1 MSTQAPLDLKKTVN
15 LPKTGFA
22 QKANLAQSEPA
33 RLKRWA
39 ETNLYELIRRARAGR
54 EVFIL
59 HDGPPYANADIH
71 LGTAM
76 NKILKDIVVKSRS
89 MMGYDAP
96 YVPGYDCHGLPIEQH
111 VERALKEKGKG
122 RADLPVT
129 SFRRICR
136 EHAAEALKR
145 QTRDFKR
152 LGILGLWE
160 DPYLTMSNHYE
171 AETARQFGRFV
182 ERGYVYK
189 GARPVYWCIHDQ
201 TALAEAEVEYRE
213 HTSPSVY
220 VKFPLSEET
229 IEAKTF
235 KREILGSED
244 DPRKVSFLIWTT
256 TPWTLP
262 ANLGI
267 AVNPNFEYA
276 AIEDEARGEVYIVA
290 SELIGAVA
298 AKCDIGRRESG
309 EPGELSALSLG
320 EIEERVTGDVGE
332 AADSGVSSGS
342 RLSSS
347 FFSVEWEPKVRARFM
362 GSRLDRLEAR
372 HAWLDRPSLLM
383 LGDHVTLGGEA
394 DAETELDVREAR
406 DKKATSKAGT
416 GLVHTAPGHGHDDF
430 VIGKAYG
437 LEIYCP
443 VDNAGRFTEEVEHF
457 AGERVFEANAKI
469 VEFMRERG
477 VLLFAEEYA
486 HRYPHCW
493 RCKNPVIFRATP
505 QWFISLD
512 ASAAPAAMTEVERDE
527 DGRPLANYTDNEE
540 QSPASLREGALREIE
555 RVEWVPAWGVDRMR
569 NMLKGRPDWC
579 VSRQRVWGV
588 PIPVFYCKA
597 CEEAIADRATIN
609 HVADTFERETTD
621 VWYAR
626 EASELLPEGFRCPRC
641 GGAEFTKETDILD
654 VWFDSGVSSVA
665 VLESEKYAGLRFPA
679 DVYLEGGDQYRGWFN
694 SSLMLGLGAHD
705 RAPYKTVV
713 THGWTLDAQGHA
725 MHKSAGNAVAP
736 EEFVKESGA
745 DILRLWVTSSDYR
758 EDMRC
763 SDEILRRVSDSYRK
777 IRNTARYAL
786 GNLDGFDPARD
797 SVVLGE
803 MHEVDRWALAELDR
817 VIERVTDAYRAF
829 DFHSVYRALDAFCTV
844 TLSAR
849 YFDIIKDR
857 LYTAAPRSHAR
868 RSAQTALNYVADAL
882 ARMLAPVLSFTA
894 DEIWEN
900 LPEVKN
906 ARASSVTPAAV
917 ETVND
922 KVVGETVVDEGGAV
936 PPSVHMAEFPVV
948 VSNGRD
954 AALLERWSRLY
965 EIRDVVL
972 RALEESRIAKLIG
985 SSLEAHV
992 RLEARRQT
1000 FELLEHYR
1008 EELRYVFIVSKV
1020 SLTLLEEEA
1029 GEDLRVT
1036 VERAPGGKCERCW
1049 NYSERVGE
1057 FTRYPTACER
1067 CVVALAEI
1075 EAEGGAA

>member
-1 MSTQAPLDLKKTVN
+1 MSTQAPLELKKTVN

-22 QKANLAQSEPA
+22 QKANLGQTEPA

-39 ETNLYELIRRARAGR
+39 EMGLYEMIRRSRKGR
-54 EVFIL
+54 ERFIL

-76 NKILKDIVVKSRS
+76 NKILKDIVVKSRT
-89 MMGYDAP
+89 MMGYDSP

-111 VERALKEKGKG
+111 VERALDKKGKKKS
-122 RADLPVT
+122 DLST
-129 SFRRICR
+129 QSFRRACR
-136 EHAAEALKR
+136 EHAASALKS
-145 QTRDFKR
+145 QTRDFQR

-160 DPYLTMSNHYE
+160 DPYLTMSNTYE

-220 VKFPLSEET
+220 VKFPLSEDT
-229 IEAKTF
+229 LDAKAF
-235 KREILGSED
+235 KRELLGDDD
-244 DPRKVSFLIWTT
+244 DPRQVFFLIWTT

-276 AIEDEARGEVYIVA
+276 AVENEKNGEVYVVA
-290 SELIGAVA
+290 SELVSAVA
-298 AKCDIGRRESG
+298 QKCGLGRREESAG
-309 EPGELSALSLG
+309 QLAESAGLEP
-320 EIEERVTGDVGE
+320 ERHYV
-332 AADSGVSSGS
+332 A
-342 RLSSS
+342 
-347 FFSVEWEPKVRARFM
+347 WEPRVLARFP

-394 DAETELDVREAR
+394 DAEVELDVKDAR
-406 DKKATSKAGT
+406 DKRATGKAGT

-437 LEIYCP
+437 LDIYCP
-443 VDNAGRFTEEVEHF
+443 VDNAGRFTSEVEHF
-457 AGERVFEANAKI
+457 AGQRVFEANPGI

-477 VLLFAEEYA
+477 VLLFSEEYA

-512 ASAAPAAMTEVERDE
+512 AVVAGGSTEVERDD
-527 DGRPLANYTDNEE
+527 DGRDRTNFTENEE
-540 QSPASLREGALREIE
+540 DAPVSLRAGALREIE
-555 RVEWVPAWGVDRMR
+555 RVRWVPAWGEERMR

-588 PIPVFYCKA
+588 PIPVFYCE
-597 CEEAIADRATIN
+597 CGEPVADRATIE
-609 HVADTFERETTD
+609 HVASVFERETTD
-621 VWYAR
+621 AWYTR
-626 EASELLPEGFRCPRC
+626 TASELLPEGFKCPKC

-665 VLESEKYAGLRFPA
+665 VLERYEGLRWPA

-694 SSLMLGLGAHD
+694 SSLMVGLAAHD
-705 RAPYKTVV
+705 SAPYRAVV
-713 THGWTLDAQGHA
+713 THGWTLDAQGRA

-763 SDEILRRVSDSYRK
+763 SEEILRRVSDSYRK
-777 IRNTARYAL
+777 IRNTARFAL
-786 GNLDGFDPARD
+786 GNLDGFDPTSD
-797 SVVLGE
+797 VVSLVE
-803 MHEVDRWALAELDR
+803 MHEIDRWALAELDQL
-817 VIERVTDAYRAF
+817 IARVTEGYASY
-829 DFHSVYRALDAFCTV
+829 DFHTVYRALDAFCTV

-857 LYTAAPRSHAR
+857 LYTCAPKAEAR
-868 RSAQTALNYVADAL
+868 RSAQTALNYITDAM
-882 ARMLAPVLSFTA
+882 ARLLAPVLSFTA

-900 LPEVKN
+900 LPEVKSR
-906 ARASSVTPAAV
+906 RAAEAANVVVEGVAV
-917 ETVND
+917 ESAD
-922 KVVGETVVDEGGAV
+922 ADEGNVAV
-936 PPSVHMAEFPVV
+936 PPSVHVAEFPIALSVE
-948 VSNGRD
+948 RD
-954 AALLERWSRLY
+954 AGLLERWARLFDV
-965 EIRDVVL
+965 RDDVL
-972 RALEESRIAKLIG
+972 RTLEEARTSKLIG

-992 RLEARRQT
+992 RLEAKRAT
-1000 FELLEHYR
+1000 FELLESYR
-1008 EELRYVFIVSKV
+1008 EELRYLFIVSQV
-1020 SLTLLEEEA
+1020 SLALMEEEA
-1029 GEDLRVT
+1029 GEELRVR
-1036 VERAPGGKCERCW
+1036 VERASGGKCERCW
-1049 NYSERVGE
+1049 NYSTFVGE
-1057 FTRYPTACER
+1057 FTRYPAACER
-1067 CVVALAEI
+1067 CVEALAEI

>member
-1 MSTQAPLDLKKTVN
+1 MSTQAPLDLKKTIN

-39 ETNLYELIRRARAGR
+39 EAGLYELIRRSRAGR
-54 EVFIL
+54 EKFIL

-76 NKILKDIVVKSRS
+76 NKILKDIVVKSRT
-89 MMGYDAP
+89 MLGYDSP

-111 VERALKEKGKG
+111 VERALKEKGKN
-122 RADLPVT
+122 RADIPVA

-145 QTRDFKR
+145 QTRDFQR
-152 LGILGLWE
+152 LGILGLWD

-171 AETARQFGRFV
+171 AETARLFGLFV

-220 VKFPLSEET
+220 VKFPLSEDSV
-229 IEAKTF
+229 EAKAF
-235 KREILGSED
+235 KRELLGNED
-244 DPRKVSFLIWTT
+244 DPRPVFFLIWTT

-267 AVNPNFEYA
+267 AVNPNFDYA
-276 AIEDEARGEVYIVA
+276 AVQNERNGEVYIVA
-290 SELIGAVA
+290 ADLVDDVARKCGFAGA
-298 AKCDIGRRESG
+298 G
-309 EPGELSALSLG
+309 EQPDAGA
-320 EIEERVTGDVGE
+320 
-332 AADSGVSSGS
+332 GVSEA
-342 RLSSS
+342 LPQ
-347 FFSVEWEPKVRARFM
+347 VLARFP

-394 DAETELDVREAR
+394 DAETELDVAEAR
-406 DKKATSKAGT
+406 DKKATGKAGT

-437 LEIYCP
+437 LDIYCP
-443 VDNAGRFTEEVEHF
+443 VDNAGRFTQEVEHF
-457 AGERVFEANAKI
+457 AGERVFEANPEI
-469 VEFMRERG
+469 VEFMRGRG
-477 VLLFAEEYA
+477 VLLFDEPYA

-512 ASAAPAAMTEVERDE
+512 AAGGGSVEVEKDD
-527 DGRPLANYTDNEE
+527 DGRDRENFTDNFTDNGGDAPE
-540 QSPASLREGALREIE
+540 SLRAMALREI
-555 RVEWVPAWGVDRMR
+555 RNVEWVPAWGEERMR
-569 NMLKGRPDWC
+569 NMQKGRPDWC

-588 PIPVFYCKA
+588 PIPVFYCSA
-597 CEEAIADRATIN
+597 CNEAVAGRATIN
-609 HVADTFERETTD
+609 HVADIFERESGD
-621 VWYAR
+621 AWYAR
-626 EASELLPEGFRCPRC
+626 TASELLPEGFKCSKC
-641 GGAEFTKETDILD
+641 GGVEFTKETDILD
-654 VWFDSGVSSVA
+654 VWFDSGASSVA
-665 VLESEKYAGLRFPA
+665 VLESEKYEGLRWPA
-679 DVYLEGGDQYRGWFN
+679 DVYLEGGDQFRGWFN
-694 SSLMLGLGAHD
+694 SSLMVGLAAHG
-705 RAPYKTVV
+705 RAPYRAIV
-713 THGWTLDAQGHA
+713 THGWTLDAQGRA

-763 SDEILRRVSDSYRK
+763 SDEILRRVSDAYRK

-786 GNLDGFDPARD
+786 GNLDGFRPSED
-797 SVVLGE
+797 SVPLSE
-803 MHEVDRWALAELDR
+803 MREIDRWALAELDAVVNR
-817 VIERVTDAYRAF
+817 ATEAYRAY
-829 DFHSVYRALDAFCTV
+829 DFHAVYRALDIFCTV

-857 LYTAAPRSHAR
+857 LYTSAPRSHAR
-868 RSAQTALNYVADAL
+868 RSAQTALNHIADAL
-882 ARMLAPVLSFTA
+882 ARLLAPILVFTA

-900 LPEVKN
+900 LPEVK
-906 ARASSVTPAAV
+906 
-917 ETVND
+917 
-922 KVVGETVVDEGGAV
+922 GGAGAATGTGGFAEVAGAGGAAGPV
-936 PPSVHMAEFPVV
+936 PPSVHAAEFPVAL
-948 VSNGRD
+948 STERET
-954 AALLERWSRLY
+954 ALLERWARLF
-965 EIRDVVL
+965 EVRDVVL
-972 RALEESRIAKLIG
+972 RALEEARTSKLIG

-992 RLEARRQT
+992 RLAAKRKT
-1000 FELLEHYR
+1000 YELLEHYR
-1008 EELRYVFIVSKV
+1008 EELRYVFIVSRV
-1020 SLTLLEEEA
+1020 SLTLLEETDAE
-1029 GEDLRVT
+1029 EVRVR
-1036 VERAPGGKCERCW
+1036 VERAAGEKCERCW
-1049 NYSERVGE
+1049 NYSELVGT
-1057 FTRYPTACER
+1057 FTRYPAVCER
-1067 CVVALAEI
+1067 CVEALAEV
-1075 EAEGGAA
+1075 EAEGGAE